1 MGENNVERNRK
12 VETREVE
19 FRRSMP
25 SCVVTSS
32 MFQRQNL
39 SQVWV
44 WCRGD
49 LNFYTCCTVPHMSYD
64 IFRQQKATQQLRFT
78 WECAQ
83 GLHLYSQKLSLNFT
97 SILTKTFPQFHIHT
111 HKSFPSI
118 PHLYSQK
125 LPLNM
130 PVPEKPVLGFL
141 PGDLAMEP
149 GHVHVE
155 VLRHSLHQRVPHR
168 PQSSVH
174 VSALSQKKTPLA
186 NLFRMAYGFVHVST
200 LCQSQAPKK
209 MVKKTQ
215 KKTHCP
221 EQQ

>member
-1 MGENNVERNRK
+1 MGVCA
-12 VETREVE
+12 
-19 FRRSMP
+19 RS
-25 SCVVTSS
+25 
-32 MFQRQNL
+32 
-39 SQVWV
+39 
-44 WCRGD
+44 
-49 LNFYTCCTVPHMSYD
+49 
-64 IFRQQKATQQLRFT
+64 A
-78 WECAQ
+78 
-83 GLHLYSQKLSLNFT
+83 
-97 SILTKTFPQFHIHT
+97 SILTEAFPQFHIHT